1 MDCSLPGSFV
11 HGDSPGKNTGVGCHA
26 LLQGIF
32 PTQGLNP
39 VLLHC
44 RWILYCLSHR
54 EAQKF
59 GRGWKSFEVHTR
71 NMDIKCDSNESSERK
86 EKPWT
91 ENVRLLREYINN
103 HEQNVGRNT
112 DIKGH
117 SSDVS
122 ARMRNR
128 LLESG
133 GTVTLVLM
141 WQNWLN
147 CVLCFVAGRLHKQ

>member
-1 MDCSLPGSFV
+1 
-11 HGDSPGKNTGVGCHA
+11 
-26 LLQGIF
+26 
-32 PTQGLNP
+32 
-39 VLLHC
+39 
-44 RWILYCLSHR
+44 
-54 EAQKF
+54 
-59 GRGWKSFEVHTR
+59 
-71 NMDIKCDSNESSERK
+71 MDIKCDSNESSERK

-91 ENVRLLREYINN
+91 ENVHLLREYINN

-112 DIKGH
+112 DTKAH

>member
-1 MDCSLPGSFV
+1 
-11 HGDSPGKNTGVGCHA
+11 
-26 LLQGIF
+26 
-32 PTQGLNP
+32 
-39 VLLHC
+39 
-44 RWILYCLSHR
+44 
-54 EAQKF
+54 
-59 GRGWKSFEVHTR
+59 
-71 NMDIKCDSNESSERK
+71 MDIKCDSNESSEIKR
-86 EKPWT
+86 EPRR
-91 ENVRLLREYINN
+91 ENVHLLKEYIND

-117 SSDVS
+117 SSEAS
-122 ARMRNR
+122 ERMRNR